1 MQPTQIQQT
10 QQSVASNQNHIKQ
23 EPIHQKPS
31 NLVTAQRVAEILKA
45 AGETFCR
52 LGECTMMLDQSANPN
67 KTKVFHKLLRGYHKI
82 KHFACHRDF
91 LVYEIPRIKHTQNA
105 SYPGIRHL
113 K

>member
-67 KTKVFHKLLRGYHKI
+67 KTKVCQRWIF
-82 KHFACHRDF
+82 
-91 LVYEIPRIKHTQNA
+91 
-105 SYPGIRHL
+105 
-113 K
+113 

>member
-67 KTKVFHKLLRGYHKI
+67 KTKVCQRSIF
-82 KHFACHRDF
+82 
-91 LVYEIPRIKHTQNA
+91 EA
-105 SYPGIRHL
+105 S
-113 K
+113 

>member
-31 NLVTAQRVAEILKA
+31 NLVTAQRVGEILKA

-67 KTKVFHKLLRGYHKI
+67 KTKVCQMWIFW
-82 KHFACHRDF
+82 
-91 LVYEIPRIKHTQNA
+91 EQSRIDIN
-105 SYPGIRHL
+105 GVRL
-113 K
+113 GV

>member
-10 QQSVASNQNHIKQ
+10 HQSVASNQNHIKQ

-67 KTKVFHKLLRGYHKI
+67 KTKVTFR
-82 KHFACHRDF
+82 FE
-91 LVYEIPRIKHTQNA
+91 VYESHVRTNRN
-105 SYPGIRHL
+105 SYGI
-113 K
+113 

>member
-67 KTKVFHKLLRGYHKI
+67 KTKVCQMWIFW
-82 KHFACHRDF
+82 
-91 LVYEIPRIKHTQNA
+91 EQPRIDIN
-105 SYPGIRHL
+105 GVRL
-113 K
+113 GV